1 MDQISILEDQAHHFF
16 LLDFD
21 DLPAGGSS
29 KVGERD
35 RKLTRV
41 GGRPSTRARSISLSV
56 WEGSKPARGSALS
69 NHWYR
74 F

>member
-1 MDQISILEDQAHHFF
+1 MESYSSIHSRLNPPVLKEDYNRIRRTTDPSL

-41 GGRPSTRARSISLSV
+41 GG
-56 WEGSKPARGSALS
+56 G
-69 NHWYR
+69 
-74 F
+74 

>member
-35 RKLTRV
+35 RL
-41 GGRPSTRARSISLSV
+41 RSGHS
-56 WEGSKPARGSALS
+56 R
-69 NHWYR
+69 
-74 F
+74 